1 MLIARIAILAVTWI
15 VCFAV
20 CTWCL
25 RHERLTIGANSP
37 SETAKGIGAFAWMP
51 DSASGAVSARLI
63 TYLKRDPRQAMTF
76 AMPVLFLII
85 FAFQHTASARSS
97 GSR

>member
-1 MLIARIAILAVTWI
+1 
-15 VCFAV
+15 
-20 CTWCL
+20 
-25 RHERLTIGANSP
+25 
-37 SETAKGIGAFAWMP
+37 MP

-85 FAFQHTASARSS
+85 FAFQAHGISAVVWQSLCRCW
-97 GSR
+97 RLLCLL